1 MAFAVP
7 IFSEGFGQIRQV
19 KVYWADTAP
28 LKGANFNRDNEIM
41 LQTTPNIPMEKKP

>member
-1 MAFAVP
+1 MLQVEVAVVG
-7 IFSEGFGQIRQV
+7 SQIRQV

-28 LKGANFNRDNEIM
+28 LKGANFNTDNDIM